1 MADILIYVAELLA
14 ALCGGAILVGALL
27 RFSQWAV
34 AATLS
39 TAWLAV
45 KAVVGFVIA
54 ASRWLAASL
63 QAATIFVVSGTWRA
77 FVAAL
82 RMAAVWALARM
93 DAHSRR
99 FRDEL
104 MAWAAK
110 RRERAASRDDA
121 GPAADSDE
129 AAQDG
134 PEAEADGQAQ
144 ADAGLSEYERALELL
159 GLQGAATLTRM
170 DLKRRYA
177 ELMSILHPD
186 KGFPNHQFAQ
196 QVNEAV
202 AIIKRHH
209 NWR

>member
-1 MADILIYVAELLA
+1 MADILIDVVKVLA

-45 KAVVGFVIA
+45 KAVISFVIA

-63 QAATIFVVSGTWRA
+63 QAATIFVVSWVWRA
-77 FVAAL
+77 FLAVL
-82 RMAAVWALARM
+82 RMAAVWVLARM
-93 DAHSRR
+93 AAQSQR
-99 FRDEL
+99 FREGL
-104 MAWAAK
+104 KQWAVK
-110 RRERAASRDDA
+110 RRERTANAEDA
-121 GPAADSDE
+121 DNNEE
-129 AAQDG
+129 AAQEE
-134 PEAEADGQAQ
+134 PNAEAEGDDEAQ
-144 ADAGLSEYERALELL
+144 ADAGSTEYERALELL
-159 GLQGAATLTRM
+159 GLQGATTLTRI

-196 QVNEAV
+196 QINEAV

>member
-1 MADILIYVAELLA
+1 MADILIYVAEVLA
-14 ALCGGAILVGALL
+14 ALCGGTIIVGALL

-45 KAVVGFVIA
+45 RAVTSFVIA

-63 QAATIFVVSGTWRA
+63 QAATIFVLSGTWRA
-77 FVAAL
+77 FVAVL
-82 RMAAVWALARM
+82 RMAVVWVLARM
-93 DAHSRR
+93 AAHSQR
-99 FRDEL
+99 FRAAL
-104 MAWAAK
+104 VQWVAK
-110 RRERAASRDDA
+110 RRERPASAEDA
-121 GPAADSDE
+121 DNNEE
-129 AAQDG
+129 AAQDE
-134 PEAEADGQAQ
+134 PKADAEGDGQAQ
-144 ADAGLSEYERALELL
+144 ADAGSSEYERALELL
-159 GLQGAATLTRM
+159 GLQGTAMLTRIE
-170 DLKRRYA
+170 LKRRYA

-196 QVNEAV
+196 QINEAV

>member
-1 MADILIYVAELLA
+1 MADILIDVVKVLA
-14 ALCGGAILVGALL
+14 ALCAGAILVGALL

-34 AATLS
+34 AATIS

-45 KAVVGFVIA
+45 RAVIGFVIA
-54 ASRWLAASL
+54 SSCWLAASL
-63 QAATIFVVSGTWRA
+63 QAATIFVLSGTWRA

-82 RMAAVWALARM
+82 RIAAVWVLARM
-93 DAHSRR
+93 AAHSQR
-99 FRDEL
+99 FRAAL
-104 MAWAAK
+104 VQWAAK
-110 RRERAASRDDA
+110 RRERQASAEDADDNEGAARDEPNA
-121 GPAADSDE
+121 
-129 AAQDG
+129 
-134 PEAEADGQAQ
+134 EAEDDGQAQ

-159 GLQGAATLTRM
+159 GLQGAATLTRI

-186 KGFPNHQFAQ
+186 KGFPNRQFAQ
-196 QVNEAV
+196 QINDAV